1 MLKPSF
7 RTRDPLL
14 GDIKAN
20 TIELSIIETP
30 EMQRLRRLKQTGFL
44 DMVYPGATHSR
55 FSHSLGTM
63 QISKEIFNNIYG
75 KDNEELYLAALLHD
89 VGHAP
94 FSHTSDE
101 LLKKYLGKTHE
112 IIGEEKIREGRIKD
126 IISGAGLSFARFV
139 KYFRG
144 EGFGEIFAG
153 TFGADRIDYLSRDA
167 YYAGVNYGVIDQQRL
182 KYKLGFYKGRLSI
195 YDYDISVAESML
207 IARYLMFYNV
217 YKHHTGLIVS
227 GMYNKAASAAIDNGE
242 VDFKTAKDYDDLT
255 FITELSKTKSAG
267 EIVGRILER
276 RLYKRAV
283 YLDSDSVKSDT
294 ERDIKGRLE
303 KAGEK
308 EYVVITAKIKK
319 SGDDVSVIDKKGNY
333 VGTLSE
339 LSPIVRSLNEVIGR
353 KTILLVAC
361 SEDRVEKVKRIAEK
375 SL

>member
-20 TIELSIIETP
+20 AIELSIIETP

>member
-20 TIELSIIETP
+20 AIELSIIETP

-283 YLDSDSVKSDT
+283 YLDSDLVKSDT

>member
-1 MLKPSF
+1 MPKPSF

-20 TIELSIIETP
+20 GVELSIIETP
-30 EMQRLRRLKQTGFL
+30 EMQRLRRIKQTGFL

-63 QISKEIFNNIYG
+63 QITKEIFTNIYDR
-75 KDNEELYLAALLHD
+75 DNEELYLAALLHD

-94 FSHTSDE
+94 FSHASDD

-112 IIGEEKIREGRIKD
+112 IVGEEKIRNGIIKD
-126 IISGAGLSFARFV
+126 RINDAGLSFSKFIR
-139 KYFRG
+139 YFRG
-144 EGFGEIFAG
+144 KGIGEIFSG

-182 KYKLGFYKGRLSI
+182 KYKLGFYKGRLSV

-207 IARYLMFYNV
+207 LARYLMFYNV
-217 YKHHTGLIVS
+217 YKHHTGLIIS
-227 GMYNKAASAAIDNGE
+227 AMYNKAAESAIDNGE
-242 VDFKTAKDYDDLT
+242 IDFEEAKDFDDSTL
-255 FITELSKTKSAG
+255 LAALLNTKSAK
-267 EIVGRILER
+267 EIVSRIVDR
-276 RLYKRAV
+276 RLYKRAL
-283 YLDSDSVKSDT
+283 YLDSNSVDKHAEKEINDA
-294 ERDIKGRLE
+294 LE

-308 EYVVITAKIKK
+308 EFVVSAVKIKK
-319 SGDDVSVIDKKGNY
+319 SGDDVSVLDKRGNF
-333 VGTLSE
+333 VGMLSS
-339 LSPIVRSLNEVIGR
+339 LSPIVKSLNEVIGS

-361 SEDRVEKVKRIAEK
+361 NEKRVERVKRIAEK